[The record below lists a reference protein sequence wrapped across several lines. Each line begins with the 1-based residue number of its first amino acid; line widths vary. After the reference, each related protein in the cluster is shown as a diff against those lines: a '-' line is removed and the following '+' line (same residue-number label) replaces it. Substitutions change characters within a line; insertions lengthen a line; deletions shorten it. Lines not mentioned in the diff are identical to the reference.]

1 MMTRPIK
8 EMFRDI
14 LEEWDDHWK
23 DDIAFYDFLNEYV
36 EIDDDLREYVVKR
49 KKKRIEVEG

>member
-1 MMTRPIK
+1 MTRPIK

-14 LEEWDDHWK
+14 VEEWDEHWK
-23 DDIAFYDFLNEYV
+23 DSIAFYDFLNDYV

-49 KKKRIEVEG
+49 KKRRIEVEG